1 VYHRPD
7 EAQEK
12 RVSAMAK
19 RKEARALTSQ
29 RLTVLELGQAGGKT
43 TAPPIALPPLRVVPP
58 YPASPKT
65 NSLQRQ
71 SKSYT
76 LPVQDTDFL
85 LRDELRGVRF
95 ALEYEKAELTLRD
108 AGIRSTIVCFG
119 SARIP
124 AREQAESEM
133 RIARGTSERR
143 QARRRL
149 RLSAYYEQARAF
161 GRIVSQRGGAL
172 TRDHGL
178 RDNVIAT
185 GGGPGIMEAA
195 CRGAADVGAPAIGF
209 NISLPLEQE
218 PNRYTTPEL
227 TFQFHYFAMRKMH
240 LAMRANALAVFPGG
254 FGTMDEM
261 FEILTLLQTQKAS
274 PLPVVLFGRA
284 YWRSVINFKT
294 LFDNGM
300 VSVADLALFEIVD
313 DAEKAWEALLQRGL
327 NVPNPQ
333 GKKPREKR
341 RRNG

>member
-1 VYHRPD
+1 
-7 EAQEK
+7 
-12 RVSAMAK
+12 MAR
-19 RKEARALTSQ
+19 RKQVTSQ
-29 RLTVLELGQAGGKT
+29 RPTPPAPDETGGKPAS
-43 TAPPIALPPLRVVPP
+43 APVAMPPFHVVPP
-58 YPASPKT
+58 YPAPLKT

-71 SKSYT
+71 SRSYI
-76 LPVQDTDFL
+76 LPVQDMDFL
-85 LRDELRGVRF
+85 LRDELRGIRF

-124 AREQAESEM
+124 SREQAENEV
-133 RIARGTSERR
+133 RVARGKGARQ

-149 RLSAYYEQARAF
+149 RLSGYYEKAREF
-161 GRIVSQRGGAL
+161 GRIVSERGGAL

-209 NISLPLEQE
+209 NISLPMEQE

-240 LAMRANALAVFPGG
+240 LAMRANALVVFPGG

-284 YWRSVINFKT
+284 YWRSVINFEA

-300 VSVADLALFEIVD
+300 ISIEDLALFEIVD
-313 DAEKAWEALLQRGL
+313 DAEKAWSSLLQRGL
-327 NVPNPQ
+327 SVPNPRVR
-333 GKKPREKR
+333 KPREKR
-341 RRNG
+341 RRER